1 MNGAHRNF
9 NRYGSATYD
18 ITPMV
23 TLVAPASFSQACSAL
38 SVIWL
43 GKPEA
48 APRNRIAS
56 ILGLASTSR
65 SRGSPVARGALK
77 ERSP

>member
-1 MNGAHRNF
+1 
-9 NRYGSATYD
+9 
-18 ITPMV
+18 MV
-23 TLVAPASFSQACSAL
+23 MLVAPASFSQACSAL

-43 GKPEA
+43 GKPDA

>member
-1 MNGAHRNF
+1 
-9 NRYGSATYD
+9 
-18 ITPMV
+18 MV
-23 TLVAPASFSQACSAL
+23 VRLTPASLSHACSAL

-48 APRNRIAS
+48 APRKRIAS

-65 SRGSPVARGALK
+65 SRGSPPARVALSVGALK
-77 ERSP
+77 ARSP